1 MQTAQLIYWKP
12 NFESGPTSPSLGLP
26 TSTNNTPALFT
37 LNISFRDGIRWQ
49 RVRRRLEPAAEH
61 FAGRFH
67 PSKKR
72 TSCFK
77 LFRQKEENHF
87 FSETKFEGLGRCRRR
102 RRCCRRCR
110 RCRRRC
116 CCCWRRQCWKTIQ
129 GWVKKV
135 SATFWLVFVALLLLL
150 QLSRLLLSEVCSEF
164 RPAVLR
170 AKTFWMGLLNFFV
183 V

>member
-1 MQTAQLIYWKP
+1 MSSSGPFKLRMSRKTFVNAFGILGPGQCRQL
-12 NFESGPTSPSLGLP
+12 NSESGTTSPSLGF
-26 TSTNNTPALFT
+26 TTTTNNTPALFT

-77 LFRQKEENHF
+77 LFRQTEENHF

-116 CCCWRRQCWKTIQ
+116 CCC
-129 GWVKKV
+129 
-135 SATFWLVFVALLLLL
+135 
-150 QLSRLLLSEVCSEF
+150 
-164 RPAVLR
+164 
-170 AKTFWMGLLNFFV
+170 
-183 V
+183 